1 MKNLFN
7 SFYSIVLLA
16 LCLIAFS
23 NSQYYNGKLY
33 TFPSVDDRVS
43 KVRLVQV
50 DGTYDKGRTRSN
62 HAEAEAIVKEILN
75 RLRTPEVP
83 EKSIGVVSF
92 SQVQQNL
99 IEDMLIEELNKYPEL
114 EEKAFQSNEPIFIKN
129 LENVQGDE
137 RDIILF
143 SIGYGPDR
151 NGNVSMNFGPL
162 NNQGGE
168 RRLNVAVSRARY
180 EMIIF
185 STLRLSLIHI

>member
-7 SFYSIVLLA
+7 SFYSVVLLA

-75 RLRTPEVP
+75 RLP
-83 EKSIGVVSF
+83 
-92 SQVQQNL
+92 Q
-99 IEDMLIEELNKYPEL
+99 
-114 EEKAFQSNEPIFIKN
+114 
-129 LENVQGDE
+129 
-137 RDIILF
+137 
-143 SIGYGPDR
+143 
-151 NGNVSMNFGPL
+151 
-162 NNQGGE
+162 
-168 RRLNVAVSRARY
+168 
-180 EMIIF
+180 
-185 STLRLSLIHI
+185 